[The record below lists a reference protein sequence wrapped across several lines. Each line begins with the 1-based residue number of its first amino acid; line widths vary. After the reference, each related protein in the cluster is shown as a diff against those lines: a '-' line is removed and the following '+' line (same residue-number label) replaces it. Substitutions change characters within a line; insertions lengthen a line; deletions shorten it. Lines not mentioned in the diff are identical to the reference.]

1 MKSKTQ
7 QIHYDVG
14 QVDVQVNHSHQNKLR
29 VLKMT
34 MENWQYNEGSKLPL
48 DSKDGRL
55 FEADLHKLNE
65 LIDESNVHGQE
76 DFLTKEQMEQLN
88 IIFKTYGGVRNT
100 GYDKRSRT
108 YSDESLWDNVTIVK
122 PDNSKK

>member
-1 MKSKTQ
+1 MKTKTQ

-14 QVDVQVNHSHQNKLR
+14 QVDVQVNHSHKNKLK

-34 MENWQYNEGSKLPL
+34 MENWQYNDGSKLPL
-48 DSKDGRL
+48 DSKQGRL

-65 LIDESNVHGQE
+65 LIEESNVHGQE

-88 IIFKTYGGVRNT
+88 VIFKTYGGIRNK
-100 GYDKRSRT
+100 GYDKRSNPKI
-108 YSDESLWDNVTIVK
+108 SLEESLWDNVTIVK
-122 PDNSKK
+122 PDNS

>member
-1 MKSKTQ
+1 MKTNTQ

-48 DSKDGRL
+48 DSKGGRL
-55 FEADLHKLNE
+55 FEADLHRVGE
-65 LIDESNVHGQE
+65 LTDKGKVHGQE
-76 DFLTKEQMEQLN
+76 DFLTKEEMYEMN
-88 IIFKTYGGVRNT
+88 VIFKTYGGIRNK
-100 GYDKRSRT
+100 GYDKRSNPII
-108 YSDESLWDNVTIVK
+108 SLEESLWDNVTIVK
-122 PDNSKK
+122 PDNS

>member
-14 QVDVQVNHSHQNKLR
+14 QVDVQVNHSHQNKLK

-34 MENWQYNEGSKLPL
+34 MENWQYNDGSKLPL

-55 FEADLHKLNE
+55 FEADLHLVNE
-65 LIDESNVHGQE
+65 LVDVTVHLPK
-76 DFLTKEQMEQLN
+76 DAVFFLP
-88 IIFKTYGGVRNT
+88 IIPPFVLAIEYPYTDT
-100 GYDKRSRT
+100 H
-108 YSDESLWDNVTIVK
+108 
-122 PDNSKK
+122 